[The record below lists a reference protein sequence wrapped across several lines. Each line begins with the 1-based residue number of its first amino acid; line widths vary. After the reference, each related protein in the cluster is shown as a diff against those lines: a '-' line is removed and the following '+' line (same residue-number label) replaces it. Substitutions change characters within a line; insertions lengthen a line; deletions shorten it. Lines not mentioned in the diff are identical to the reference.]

1 MREKAGAQRR
11 LLSAREKEA
20 GRADAPHPRTA
31 PSCGGIRAVGDL
43 ADPQLWGGCGSGG
56 VEVCLA
62 AERRPRFLLATSC
75 PKGVQGP

>member
-11 LLSAREKEA
+11 LLSAREKEE
-20 GRADAPHPRTA
+20 GRADAPHPHTA